1 MTGTSSGQGGVGVPT
16 RVLAYEP
23 PCLLVLG
30 SVRELTL
37 GANGSVM
44 DQSGR
49 AAHGKPKP

>member
-1 MTGTSSGQGGVGVPT
+1 MTGTGSVERSVSSAAP
-16 RVLAYEP
+16 AYEP
-23 PCLLVLG
+23 PTLLVLG

-49 AAHGKPKP
+49 AAHGKTKP

>member
-1 MTGTSSGQGGVGVPT
+1 MSATTTTGQHSRPAAGTH
-16 RVLAYEP
+16 AYAP
-23 PCLLVLG
+23 PSLLVLG

-49 AAHGKPKP
+49 AAHGKIKP